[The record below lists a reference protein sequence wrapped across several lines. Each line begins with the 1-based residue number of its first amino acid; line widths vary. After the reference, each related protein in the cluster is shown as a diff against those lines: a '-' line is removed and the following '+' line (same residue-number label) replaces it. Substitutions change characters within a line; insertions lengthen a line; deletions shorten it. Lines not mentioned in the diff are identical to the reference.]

1 MKNENNEKIVTEYL
15 AKYKPQVERIQELEA
30 EVKKLKSL
38 VADLE
43 TVIDDI
49 PPFHRVW
56 KAVLELQDEIE
67 APAANLVHYLG
78 GSR

>member
-1 MKNENNEKIVTEYL
+1 MNKQEVVDEYL
-15 AKYKPQVERIQELEA
+15 AKYKPQAERIADLEA

-49 PPFHRVW
+49 PPFHKVW
-56 KAVLELQDEIE
+56 RAVQELQEQVE
-67 APAANLVHYLG
+67 APAANLIPYLG
-78 GSR
+78 GRR

>member
-1 MKNENNEKIVTEYL
+1 MNKQEVVDEYL
-15 AKYKPQVERIQELEA
+15 AKYKPQAERISELEA

-49 PPFHRVW
+49 PPFHKVW
-56 KAVLELQDEIE
+56 KAVQELQE
-67 APAANLVHYLG
+67 ASGGSGRQLDSLLG
-78 GSR
+78 GRR